1 MDVVTKNSNKNRNH
15 CCCTLTLHTRVCVQC
30 YHLVTVMRMA
40 NSSAAFPLGSVSSCM
55 YLCPF
60 LGTQKCTVPPQT
72 YTLPKGHSTY
82 QKCTFHLSAFSKE
95 FLHFSKEF
103 LHFRSKNLPEK
114 VAESAFRSR
123 RLSKNLPEKVAEV
136 VFADS

>member
-1 MDVVTKNSNKNRNH
+1 
-15 CCCTLTLHTRVCVQC
+15 
-30 YHLVTVMRMA
+30 
-40 NSSAAFPLGSVSSCM
+40 M

-114 VAESAFRSR
+114 VAEVVSAFSKWFLQI
-123 RLSKNLPEKVAEV
+123 LSPFCRFLVL
-136 VFADS
+136 FADS